1 MNEGSNQSS
10 FVSENWRLLKK
21 KKKQNARK
29 RWDSRKGTEQKEK
42 LMDLKVRDLKC

>member
-21 KKKQNARK
+21 KKNRMQGKDEILEKAL
-29 RWDSRKGTEQKEK
+29 SRKKSWWI
-42 LMDLKVRDLKC
+42 